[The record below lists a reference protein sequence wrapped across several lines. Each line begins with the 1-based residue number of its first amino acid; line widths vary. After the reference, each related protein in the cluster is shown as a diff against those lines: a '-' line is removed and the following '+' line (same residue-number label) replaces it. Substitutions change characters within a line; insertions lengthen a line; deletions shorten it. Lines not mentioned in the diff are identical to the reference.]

1 MKSGK
6 VFLVGAGPGDPSL
19 ITCKGLACLDKA
31 DVVVYDYLA
40 DERLVEGVPAGAE
53 RIYVGKTAGHH
64 TMPQG
69 EINDLLVAKAKEGK
83 TVVRLKGGD
92 PFVLGRGGEEAE
104 VLVSN
109 NIPYEIIPGITSA
122 VAVPAYA
129 GIPVTHRGLASSF
142 AVITG
147 HEDPT
152 KEDSSINWEK
162 LAIGVDT
169 LVFLMGMQNIAGICT
184 NLTKNG
190 RSSSTPVAII
200 KNGTKP
206 SQITLT
212 GTLDNIAEKVKKQR
226 LGPPAIIVVGNVVGL
241 AEKLRWFD
249 KRPLFGQRILV
260 TRARQQAS
268 KLSRLLAD
276 RGAEPVELPAIEIEP
291 ALDSAELHRA
301 VQNLGRYHWLI
312 FTSINGVEVFFHVLR
327 QNNLDTRT
335 LHGITIWAIGP
346 ATADCLKE
354 NGITPDYVPN
364 VYTTEGIIEGLKKRD
379 IAGKR
384 FLLPRAD
391 IVDDRLAKAIK
402 EYGGEPEEI
411 IAYRTYPD
419 QASIE
424 KARNLLLANQIDVI
438 TFTSSST
445 VTNLM
450 AVLEGSL
457 PITDWPKIASIG
469 PKTTETAIQAG
480 MNVDITAGEQT
491 IPGLVAAIED
501 YFERERTW

>member
-6 VFLVGAGPGDPSL
+6 VFLVGAGPGDPGL
-19 ITCKGLACLDKA
+19 ITCKGLACLEKA
-31 DVVVYDYLA
+31 DVVVYDNLA
-40 DERLVEGVPAGAE
+40 DERLVEDVPDSAE

-104 VLVSN
+104 ALVSN

-147 HEDPT
+147 HEDPA
-152 KEDSSINWEK
+152 KENSSINWEK
-162 LAIGVDT
+162 LATGADT
-169 LVFLMGMQNIAGICT
+169 LVFLMGMQNIAGIRT
-184 NLTKNG
+184 KLTKYG
-190 RSSSTPVAII
+190 RSGRTPVAVI
-200 KNGTKP
+200 KDGTKT
-206 SQITLT
+206 SQITIV
-212 GTLDNIAEKVKKQR
+212 GTLDDIVEKVKEHQI
-226 LGPPAIIVVGNVVGL
+226 GPPAVIVVGNVVGL

-260 TRARQQAS
+260 TRARRQAS

-291 ALDSAELHRA
+291 ALDSVELHRA
-301 VQNLGRYHWLI
+301 VQNLARYQWLI
-312 FTSINGVEVFFHVLR
+312 FTSVNGVEVFFQVLR
-327 QNNLDTRT
+327 QNSLDTRT

-346 ATADCLKE
+346 ATADCLQE
-354 NGITPDYVPN
+354 NGIIPDYVPD
-364 VYTTEGIIEGLKKRD
+364 VYTTEGIIAGLKKRD

-411 IAYRTYPD
+411 IAYRTSPA
-419 QASIE
+419 QESIE
-424 KARNLLLANQIDVI
+424 RARNLLLSKQIDVI

-450 AVLEGSL
+450 AALKGSL
-457 PITDWPKIASIG
+457 PITGWPKIASIG
-469 PKTTETAIQAG
+469 PKTTETACQAG
-480 MNVDITAGEQT
+480 LNVDIIAGEPT
-491 IPGLVAAIED
+491 IPGLVTAIED
-501 YFERERTW
+501 YFRKEGTW